1 MVIDGLLLILGFGLL
16 FGGGNYLVR
25 GASSLATL
33 VGVPP
38 LVIGMT
44 FVAFGTSAPELAI
57 NVNAA
62 LKGNADISFGNI
74 IGSNIANIGLI
85 VSCAA
90 FIKPLEIHSKV
101 VTREIPMM
109 ILATAAACVM
119 GFDPFLRG
127 TPAVYDRTDG
137 ILLLLL
143 FCVFLYYTVNE
154 MLRKNYNGFPEEA
167 VATAKPGTMPAIA
180 LNVFF
185 MVGGLA
191 ALVWG
196 GDITVDAA
204 VRLAEAF
211 AVPQAVIGL
220 TVVAVG
226 TSLPELVT
234 SVIATWK
241 GQTDLAIGNVV
252 GSNIFNLLLVMGV
265 TAVITPVP
273 LPPKGYEDLLMMAL
287 ISVILLPLAISD
299 KFRIVRLEG
308 VFLITLYF
316 GYIFWRIMLIH

>member
-1 MVIDGLLLILGFGLL
+1 MLIDIILLAFGLSLL
-16 FGGGNYLVR
+16 FGGGSYLVR
-25 GASSLATL
+25 GASALAAL
-33 VGVPP
+33 LGVPP
-38 LVIGMT
+38 LVIGLT

-57 NVNAA
+57 NLAA
-62 LKGNADISFGNI
+62 AFKGSADISFGNI

-109 ILATAAACVM
+109 ILATAATCAM

-137 ILLLLL
+137 IILLLL

-154 MLRKNYNGFPEEA
+154 MLRKNCNGLPEE
-167 VATAKPGTMPAIA
+167 VTAASQPGTFSAIA
-180 LNVFF
+180 LNVLYMF
-185 MVGGLA
+185 GGLA
-191 ALVWG
+191 ALIWG
-196 GDITVDAA
+196 GDISVDSA
-204 VRLAEAF
+204 VRLAEAI
-211 AVPQAVIGL
+211 AIPQAVIGL

-241 GQTDLAIGNVV
+241 GETDLAIGNVV

-265 TAVITPVP
+265 SSAINPVP
-273 LPPKGYEDLLMMAL
+273 LPLKGNADLLMMAL

-308 VFLITLYF
+308 VFLIVLYF
-316 GYIFWRIMLIH
+316 GYIFWRTMLIH